1 MNTEKIRE
9 LSDEELKNQERDIAE
24 QMFRL
29 RFQLATGQTEGLNK
43 LRSLKKDVA
52 RIKTIRR
59 QRELSGAKAFFSDAS
74 PGRTSREASNYGE
87 SRDTAGCYGDS

>member
-1 MNTEKIRE
+1 MKTEKIRE

-59 QRELSGAKAFFSDAS
+59 QRELGGAKA
-74 PGRTSREASNYGE
+74 
-87 SRDTAGCYGDS
+87 

>member
-1 MNTEKIRE
+1 M
-9 LSDEELKNQERDIAE
+9 AE

-29 RFQLATGQTEGLNK
+29 HSNWQRDTEGLNK

-59 QRELSGAKAFFSDAS
+59 QRELSGAKA
-74 PGRTSREASNYGE
+74 
-87 SRDTAGCYGDS
+87 

>member
-1 MNTEKIRE
+1 MKTEKLKE
-9 LSDEELKNQERDIAE
+9 LSDEELKNQERDITE

-59 QRELSGAKAFFSDAS
+59 QRELSGAKA
-74 PGRTSREASNYGE
+74 
-87 SRDTAGCYGDS
+87 

>member
-1 MNTEKIRE
+1 MKTEKIKE

-29 RFQLATGQTEGLNK
+29 RFHMATGQTEGLNK

-59 QRELSGAKAFFSDAS
+59 QRELSGAKA
-74 PGRTSREASNYGE
+74 
-87 SRDTAGCYGDS
+87 

>member
-1 MNTEKIRE
+1 MKTEKIKE
-9 LSDEELKNQERDIAE
+9 LSGEELKNQERDIAE

-52 RIKTIRR
+52 RFKTIRR
-59 QRELSGAKAFFSDAS
+59 QRELSGAKA
-74 PGRTSREASNYGE
+74 
-87 SRDTAGCYGDS
+87 

>member
-1 MNTEKIRE
+1 MKTEKLKE
-9 LSDEELKNQERDIAE
+9 LSVEELKNQERDITE

-59 QRELSGAKAFFSDAS
+59 QRELSGAKA
-74 PGRTSREASNYGE
+74 
-87 SRDTAGCYGDS
+87 